1 MRIAET
7 ATTQARELESR
18 ATFDELRERTFK
30 DVVDSLG
37 CSVRF
42 SNASVAL
49 AHGDS
54 LELLHNV
61 PSQSVSLILTD
72 PPYHCTQKRNIYG
85 DTTFKQDK
93 HYLDWLS
100 RYAKEWKRILKP
112 NGTLYCFCATE
123 MSARIEVAFSHDFNI
138 LSHVVWTKPNEPGF
152 DGWKGKMKKS
162 ALRQWYAHSERII
175 VAEPAREGNLHRSP
189 LAALLKTARL
199 KAGLSTYDL
208 AEIIGAYGKVNH
220 GGAVSNWEAGRNVP
234 SREQYQKLCDALLHT
249 EKVSALPIYEDAIR
263 PFQVNGDVEFTYV
276 WNFPSVRPYKGKH
289 PAEKP
294 LIMLE
299 HIISASTFQGDI
311 VLDCFAG
318 SGSTAAAAFN
328 LGRRSVSMEIEDQW
342 CEQSCHRF
350 NNMHQLVTSH
360 FHKPTGYGNCQD
372 SLFNGGI

>member
-1 MRIAET
+1 MAKT
-7 ATTQARELESR
+7 ATQQARKTELP
-18 ATFDELRERTFK
+18 ATFDRLRQCAFYE
-30 DVVDSLG
+30 VVEALG

-42 SNASVAL
+42 ANSTIAL
-49 AHGDS
+49 AQGDS
-54 LELLHNV
+54 LELLRNV

-72 PPYHCTQKRNIYG
+72 PPYHSTQKRNIYG
-85 DTTFKQDK
+85 DTTFKQDA

-100 RYAKEWKRILKP
+100 QYAKEWKRILKP
-112 NGTLYCFCATE
+112 NGTLYCFCASE

-152 DGWKGKMKKS
+152 DGWKGKMKKT

-189 LAALLKTARL
+189 LAALLKEART

-234 SREQYQKLCDALLHT
+234 SREQYQKLCNALMDTGKLA
-249 EKVSALPIYEDAIR
+249 SMPIYEDAVR
-263 PFQVNGDVEFTYV
+263 PFQVNGEVEFTDV
-276 WNFPSVRPYKGKH
+276 WTFPSVRPYKGKH

-294 LIMLE
+294 LTMLE
-299 HIISASTFQGDI
+299 HIISASTFEGDI

-318 SGSTAAAAFN
+318 SGSTAAAAHN
-328 LGRRSVSMEIEDQW
+328 LGRRSIAIEIEDQW
-342 CEQSCHRF
+342 CDQACHRF
-350 NNMHQLVTSH
+350 NNLHHLNSNT
-360 FHKPTGYGNCQD
+360 FHKPTGYGSCQD
-372 SLFNGGI
+372 SLFNGGM